1 MGGSP
6 IFERLCGFTSRHV
19 PVLVSLSKRRMQKE
33 EASRSGSTPTRFP
46 SILEK
51 VLGGRARDN
60 AERPSKPGYAVRIV
74 KELRFA
80 AIPLSPEEVLAGA
93 MFGAFL
99 AGAVLMIAALIAFE
113 IGGLGAAIYLLP
125 LAVAGPPAVYSVLAS
140 YPELRAKKIR
150 MKSLGSAPEAVT
162 YMAMSLKLT
171 PSLNRAVE
179 FAAENTEEPLSSRL
193 RGVLWDVYTRKR
205 ESVEES
211 FMAFANEWGEWNEDL
226 KRSLYGLLTA
236 AGEGTQEGLDRAV
249 ERAQDMARTGARRR
263 TEEFVVSLRMPT
275 IAFFALC
282 VLLPLIIGST
292 LPVLSLGGIGVPSA
306 DSVSSTST
314 GGGGVQVVVL
324 LDIVFPLIALIY
336 SVILL
341 GKRPGTTGSLLLDRE
356 SDRKGRRRSLVASL
370 ALAAAPLPFLTQG
383 TLAPIAALWCV
394 VLGVSAYM
402 LLGSVRR
409 RRRRKEVRLLEQQ
422 MPDALF
428 IVGSKLGEGLSV
440 EQAMAR
446 ASESL
451 RGMEIASF
459 LDNLRFSLQLH
470 RRGLEETLFG
480 REGLLMNCPSRMIR
494 VSLKMVVDLSRKDP
508 SAAGKALVD
517 FSHYLRDLQEL
528 EKDIRARLGETVDAM
543 KSTATFFAPMVL
555 GITSALYL
563 LLAKS
568 FAGLAPLPLSP
579 QSFIAALGVYLVA
592 MVPVIV
598 NFSVGLETGGD
609 GSELAGALGKAWP
622 LSLALF
628 TTATTVAIAGLGV

>member
-1 MGGSP
+1 M
-6 IFERLCGFTSRHV
+6 
-19 PVLVSLSKRRMQKE
+19 
-33 EASRSGSTPTRFP
+33 
-46 SILEK
+46 
-51 VLGGRARDN
+51 
-60 AERPSKPGYAVRIV
+60 
-74 KELRFA
+74 
-80 AIPLSPEEVLAGA
+80 
-93 MFGAFL
+93 
-99 AGAVLMIAALIAFE
+99 
-113 IGGLGAAIYLLP
+113 
-125 LAVAGPPAVYSVLAS
+125 
-140 YPELRAKKIR
+140 
-150 MKSLGSAPEAVT
+150 
-162 YMAMSLKLT
+162 
-171 PSLNRAVE
+171 
-179 FAAENTEEPLSSRL
+179 
-193 RGVLWDVYTRKR
+193 
-205 ESVEES
+205 
-211 FMAFANEWGEWNEDL
+211 
-226 KRSLYGLLTA
+226 
-236 AGEGTQEGLDRAV
+236 
-249 ERAQDMARTGARRR
+249 
-263 TEEFVVSLRMPT
+263 
-275 IAFFALC
+275 
-282 VLLPLIIGST
+282 
-292 LPVLSLGGIGVPSA
+292 
-306 DSVSSTST
+306 
-314 GGGGVQVVVL
+314 
-324 LDIVFPLIALIY
+324 
-336 SVILL
+336 
-341 GKRPGTTGSLLLDRE
+341 
-356 SDRKGRRRSLVASL
+356 
-370 ALAAAPLPFLTQG
+370 
-383 TLAPIAALWCV
+383 
-394 VLGVSAYM
+394 
-402 LLGSVRR
+402 
-409 RRRRKEVRLLEQQ
+409 RLLEQQ